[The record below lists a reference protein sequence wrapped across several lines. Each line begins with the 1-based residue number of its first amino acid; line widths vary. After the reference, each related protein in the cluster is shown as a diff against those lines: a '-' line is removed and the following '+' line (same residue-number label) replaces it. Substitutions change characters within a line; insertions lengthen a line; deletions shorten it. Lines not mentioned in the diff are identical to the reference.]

1 MLKNIFSKKGKSK
14 KSGDRSP
21 AAKAPIVDEDETI
34 VINLTGGEKP
44 PVDDVSA
51 ESVGQAENAE
61 REPEVRLAVPE
72 EPKLRLETET
82 ATESI
87 TTPPVAET
95 IAASA
100 GDGDETVVLRTS
112 TLQEPSPAPSEE
124 STVQNTVSVDVAGWL
139 CVISETMQGASY
151 SVTTGR
157 NTVGRAET
165 NDLSIQN
172 DDAMISRETHMSIVA
187 DPKSQK
193 FYLVPGETKNLT
205 YLNGEPL
212 LAPDEIS
219 DRDKIQIG
227 VTEFIFVQY
236 YGNYTDWR

>member
-1 MLKNIFSKKGKSK
+1 MLKKIFSKKGKSGK
-14 KSGDRSP
+14 PGDGSP
-21 AAKAPIVDEDETI
+21 ATKAPIVDEDETI
-34 VINLTGGEKP
+34 VINLTGAEKP
-44 PVDDVSA
+44 PTEDISIKPTA
-51 ESVGQAENAE
+51 Q
-61 REPEVRLAVPE
+61 RETAAPETEVRLAVTE
-72 EPKLRLETET
+72 EPKLRLDTET
-82 ATESI
+82 TAESTPETTTTE
-87 TTPPVAET
+87 TVAVPT
-95 IAASA
+95 AH
-100 GDGDETVVLRTS
+100 GDETVVLRTS
-112 TLQEPSPAPSEE
+112 TLQEPASGSSAA
-124 STVQNTVSVDVAGWL
+124 QNTVSTDVAGWL
-139 CVISETMQGASY
+139 CVISEAMQGASY
-151 SVTTGR
+151 SVTSGR

-165 NDLSIQN
+165 NDLSIEN

-212 LAPDEIS
+212 LAPGEIS

>member
-1 MLKNIFSKKGKSK
+1 
-14 KSGDRSP
+14 
-21 AAKAPIVDEDETI
+21 V
-34 VINLTGGEKP
+34 
-44 PVDDVSA
+44 
-51 ESVGQAENAE
+51 
-61 REPEVRLAVPE
+61 
-72 EPKLRLETET
+72 
-82 ATESI
+82 
-87 TTPPVAET
+87 
-95 IAASA
+95 
-100 GDGDETVVLRTS
+100 TS
-112 TLQEPSPAPSEE
+112 
-124 STVQNTVSVDVAGWL
+124 
-139 CVISETMQGASY
+139 
-151 SVTTGR
+151 GR

-165 NDLSIQN
+165 NDLSIEN

-212 LAPDEIS
+212 LAPGEIS

>member
-1 MLKNIFSKKGKSK
+1 MLKKIFSKKGKPGK
-14 KSGDRSP
+14 PGDISP
-21 AAKAPIVDEDETI
+21 ATKAPIIDEDETI
-34 VINLTGGEKP
+34 VINLTGTEKP
-44 PVDDVSA
+44 PTEDISLKPA
-51 ESVGQAENAE
+51 AQSEANAPE
-61 REPEVRLAVPE
+61 PEPEVRLAVLE
-72 EPKLRLETET
+72 EPKLRLYTET
-82 ATESI
+82 AVES
-87 TTPPVAET
+87 TPAPAATDTVAMP
-95 IAASA
+95 AAH
-100 GDGDETVVLRTS
+100 GDETVVLRTS
-112 TLQEPSPAPSEE
+112 TLQEPATGSSAP
-124 STVQNTVSVDVAGWL
+124 QNTVSTDVAGWL
-139 CVISETMQGASY
+139 CVTSEAMQGASY
-151 SVTTGR
+151 SVTSGR

-165 NDLSIQN
+165 NDLSIEH

-212 LAPDEIS
+212 LAPGEIS